1 MICEHVLSKLA
12 IKILEVDREL
22 GDRFIWLLC
31 NCVELAEQF
40 PLGYLPMEKAEE
52 MIADVLKSC
61 REYQC
66 VAGPSRDK
74 VNFAILEDLASA
86 TVKCCIEWSACRVDT
101 KDLMCDSAS
110 VPLIYR

>member
-40 PLGYLPMEKAEE
+40 SLGYLSKEQFEE
-52 MIADVLKSC
+52 SIVDILKC
-61 REYQC
+61 RKF
-66 VAGPSRDK
+66 P
-74 VNFAILEDLASA
+74 
-86 TVKCCIEWSACRVDT
+86 
-101 KDLMCDSAS
+101 
-110 VPLIYR
+110 